1 MGTAANERRQL
12 LRDIQTVGFV
22 VVEAQLFL
30 DTHPDC
36 ADALDY
42 FNYYNQLYMQL
53 VADYESKFG
62 PLTVNGVQ
70 SNSEWTWVNEPW
82 PWEKEA

>member
-1 MGTAANERRQL
+1 MSEKRQL
-12 LRDIQTVGFV
+12 LRDIQIVSFV
-22 VVEAQLFL
+22 VKEAQLFL

-42 FNYYNQLYMQL
+42 FNYYNQLYSRL
-53 VADYESKFG
+53 VEDYESKFG
-62 PLTVNGVQ
+62 PLTISGVR
-70 SNSEWTWVNEPW
+70 STSEWTWISEPW